1 MTVEEQI
8 KALTARVE
16 ELEAQSSKKRGKLFK
31 PPTPQEVEDHAASRG
46 LIIDANAFIDFYE
59 SKGWKVGT
67 AKMKCWKSSANNW
80 IRNQAKFEKPN
91 AVTLANQNSK
101 LVTDDTMGWLE

>member
-1 MTVEEQI
+1 MVTDYC
-8 KALTARVE
+8 LDR
-16 ELEAQSSKKRGKLFK
+16 
-31 PPTPQEVEDHAASRG
+31 
-46 LIIDANAFIDFYE
+46 ANGVDPESFIDFYE

>member
-31 PPTPQEVEDHAASRG
+31 PPTAREVDDHAASRG

>member
-1 MTVEEQI
+1 MTLQEQI
-8 KALTARVE
+8 EALTARVE
-16 ELEAQSSKKRGKLFK
+16 ELESQSSKKRGKLFK
-31 PPTPQEVEDHAASRG
+31 PPTPGEVEDHAASRG
-46 LIIDANAFIDFYE
+46 LIIDANAFIDFYA

-80 IRNQAKFEKPN
+80 IRNQSKFEKPN

>member
-8 KALTARVE
+8 EALTARVE
-16 ELEAQSSKKRGKLFK
+16 ELEAQSAKKRGKLFK
-31 PPTPQEVEDHAASRG
+31 PPTVREVEDYATSRG
-46 LIIDANAFIDFYE
+46 LIIQAYAFVDFYE
-59 SKGWKVGT
+59 SKGWKVGS

-91 AVTLANQNSK
+91 AVTLANKNSK